1 MGLYG
6 LTQLKS
12 SSAVALLVFLFVSF
26 FFLCVFYS
34 CIDVHYFLACY
45 LVAP

>member
-26 FFLCVFYS
+26 FCVCVLFM
-34 CIDVHYFLACY
+34 H
-45 LVAP
+45 